1 MNPYERTPMKLTPQ
15 VTMTLARA
23 PQAGKNELAH
33 VPTITDLDLIGQKA
47 AIIQE
52 TAKTFGALAF
62 KAYFAKRLLD
72 TVCEIA
78 VIAAKAKIK

>member
-1 MNPYERTPMKLTPQ
+1 MRLTPQ
-15 VTMTLARA
+15 VTMTLART
-23 PQAGKNELAH
+23 PQGGKNEPRPE
-33 VPTITDLDLIGQKA
+33 PTITDLDLIGQRA

-52 TAKTFGALAF
+52 TAKTFGSLAF
-62 KAYFAKRLLD
+62 KAYFAKRILD